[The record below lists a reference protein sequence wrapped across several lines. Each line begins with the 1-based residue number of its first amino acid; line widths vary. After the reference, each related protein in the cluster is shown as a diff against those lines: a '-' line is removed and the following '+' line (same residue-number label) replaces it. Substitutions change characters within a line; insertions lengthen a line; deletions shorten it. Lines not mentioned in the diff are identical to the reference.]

1 MDEEN
6 IVETIEEKSP
16 IVEDNTE
23 DEGPIEKPTPPKKAR
38 SEKQRAAFEKAQAA
52 LKLKREKERELKAAS
67 KKPRGRPKRKQEPDE
82 VAEAPPPPRRSRA
95 QGGRKKT

>member
-16 IVEDNTE
+16 TVEDNTE
-23 DEGPIEKPTPPKKAR
+23 DEGPIEKPTPPKRAR

-52 LKLKREKERELKAAS
+52 LKIKREKERELKAAS
-67 KKPRGRPKRKQEPDE
+67 KKPRGRP
-82 VAEAPPPPRRSRA
+82 RRCN
-95 QGGRKKT
+95 GRKETKETYRGLH

>member
-16 IVEDNTE
+16 TVEDNAE
-23 DEGPIEKPTPPKKAR
+23 DDDGPIEKPTPPKRAR
-38 SEKQRAAFEKAQAA
+38 SEKQRAAYFEKAQAA

-67 KKPRGRPKRKQEPDE
+67 KKPN
-82 VAEAPPPPRRSRA
+82 
-95 QGGRKKT
+95 

>member
-16 IVEDNTE
+16 TVEDNTE

-38 SEKQRAAFEKAQAA
+38 SEKQRAAF
-52 LKLKREKERELKAAS
+52 
-67 KKPRGRPKRKQEPDE
+67 
-82 VAEAPPPPRRSRA
+82 
-95 QGGRKKT
+95 

>member
-16 IVEDNTE
+16 TVEDNTE

-38 SEKQRAAFEKAQAA
+38 SEMKKRAALF
-52 LKLKREKERELKAAS
+52 
-67 KKPRGRPKRKQEPDE
+67 
-82 VAEAPPPPRRSRA
+82 
-95 QGGRKKT
+95 